1 MKKFS
6 EKLLVVFT
14 IATVGM
20 IGVLVPALGE
30 DTLVPDWVKNNAL
43 WWAEGKITEQEY
55 LNAIQFLIEE
65 GIITVS
71 GFDQTAITALED
83 PRSLFFESAKDV
95 APSIISPFSKQIAP
109 ETDRASGYIVR
120 ISGGEFTETLTFDTF
135 ESFRPGEDPI
145 FINSLR
151 TQGLSAYFMLES
163 LPSKDKTAF
172 YDLIS
177 KYYNPGKTP
186 EPFDVDI
193 DGLSGDGTPI
203 VTFSY
208 NRCQLEDYFPYLQ
221 NFTFLYPLSNEVG
234 SEIRDRVIFACQGL
248 QVEVRPDK
256 EQTDIS
262 RINVIPEDANRA
274 KKFVVHF
281 YNGEIK
287 KIFSKSFPKFA
298 PSIDDIETPFVTVTR
313 PGNPVDGSPQFFL
326 ESLPSYDKRVFYEFL
341 SRYVNPTKIPEPFD
355 VSVDVILGDNTILQ
369 RWNYADCELANY
381 QMLLDDSMLYY
392 AYSDRLGGEI
402 KDKIDFS
409 CAGTD
414 VMVQGIH
421 QIDDYPIKD
430 VRSSTEVSEEL
441 AILYAQETPSE
452 DDRAMSYRIH
462 AFNGEIEVTRTTESI
477 PKFVGLVQNRGP
489 LTPLHHDKQYNVGF
503 YVESLPDKNKIELYN
518 FIADYVNP
526 GKQPEPIDVDV
537 EILTGDGRILET
549 LQYRSCEAID
559 FDWYSQER
567 MFTFQITNEI
577 DKEIR
582 EKATFYC
589 DGYTIYFE

>member
-1 MKKFS
+1 MKLS
-6 EKLLVVFT
+6 VVFT
-14 IATVGM
+14 LTI
-20 IGVLVPALGE
+20 IGSAGFSMSALAE
-30 DTLVPDWVKNNAL
+30 ETSVPDWVKNNAL

-71 GFDQTAITALED
+71 VVDETAAEALED
-83 PRSLFFESAKDV
+83 PRSLFFESAREI
-95 APSIISPFSKQIAP
+95 APSIISPFSKHVVP
-109 ETDRASGYIVR
+109 EDDRASGYIVR
-120 ISGGEFTETLTFDTF
+120 ISGGEFTDTQTFDTF
-135 ESFRPGEDPI
+135 GRFEPGQDPI

-151 TQGLSAYFMLES
+151 SQGLSAYFMLES
-163 LPSKDKTAF
+163 LPSKDKPAF

-186 EPFDVDI
+186 EPFDVEI
-193 DGLSGDGTPI
+193 DGLSGDGSTI
-203 VTFSY
+203 VTFNY

-234 SEIRDRVIFACQGL
+234 AEIRDRAIFACQGL

-256 EQTDIS
+256 EQ
-262 RINVIPEDANRA
+262 INMSSLRVIPEDADRA

-281 YNGEIK
+281 YNGEIE
-287 KIFSKSFPKFA
+287 KIFSTTFPKFA
-298 PSIDDIETPFVTVTR
+298 PSIDSLETPFVTITIA
-313 PGNPVDGSPQFFL
+313 GNPVEGSPQFFL
-326 ESLPSYDKRVFYEFL
+326 ESVPSYDKRIFYEFL

-369 RWNYADCELANY
+369 RWSYSDCELANY
-381 QMLLDDSMLYY
+381 QMRMDDSMLYY
-392 AYSDRLGGEI
+392 PYSNQMGGEI
-402 KDKIDFS
+402 KDKTDFS
-409 CAGTD
+409 CAGND

-430 VRSSTEVSEEL
+430 VRDSIAASEEL
-441 AILYAQETPSE
+441 DTLYAQGTPLE
-452 DDRAMSYRIH
+452 KDRAMSYRIH
-462 AFNGEIEVTRTTESI
+462 AFNGELEVTRTTETI

-489 LTPLHHDKQYNVGF
+489 LTPLHHDKQYDVGF
-503 YVESLPDKNKIELYN
+503 YMESLPDKNKIELYN
-518 FIADYVNP
+518 FISEYVNP

-537 EILTGDGRILET
+537 EILTGDGRVLET

-567 MFTFQITNEI
+567 MFTFQITNQI

>member
-1 MKKFS
+1 MKLS
-6 EKLLVVFT
+6 VVFT
-14 IATVGM
+14 LTI
-20 IGVLVPALGE
+20 IGSAGFSMSALAE
-30 DTLVPDWVKNNAL
+30 ETSVPDWVKNNAL

-71 GFDQTAITALED
+71 VVDETAAEALED
-83 PRSLFFESAKDV
+83 PRSLFFESAREI
-95 APSIISPFSKQIAP
+95 APSIISPFSKHVVP
-109 ETDRASGYIVR
+109 EDDRASGYIVR
-120 ISGGEFTETLTFDTF
+120 ISGGEFTDTQTFDTF
-135 ESFRPGEDPI
+135 GRFEPGQDPI

-151 TQGLSAYFMLES
+151 SQGLSAYFMLES
-163 LPSKDKTAF
+163 LPSKDKPAF

-186 EPFDVDI
+186 EPFDVEI
-193 DGLSGDGTPI
+193 DGLSGDGSTI
-203 VTFSY
+203 VTFNY

-234 SEIRDRVIFACQGL
+234 AEIRDRAIFACQGL

-256 EQTDIS
+256 EQ
-262 RINVIPEDANRA
+262 INMSSLRVIPEDADRA

-281 YNGEIK
+281 YNGEIE
-287 KIFSKSFPKFA
+287 KIFSTTFPKFA
-298 PSIDDIETPFVTVTR
+298 PSIDSLETPFVTITIA
-313 PGNPVDGSPQFFL
+313 GNPVEGSPQFFL
-326 ESLPSYDKRVFYEFL
+326 ESVPSYDKRIFYEFL

-369 RWNYADCELANY
+369 RWSYSDCELANY
-381 QMLLDDSMLYY
+381 QMRMDDSMLYY
-392 AYSDRLGGEI
+392 PYSNQMGGEI
-402 KDKIDFS
+402 KDKTDFS
-409 CAGTD
+409 CAGND

-421 QIDDYPIKD
+421 QIDNYPIKD
-430 VRSSTEVSEEL
+430 VRDSIVASEEL
-441 AILYAQETPSE
+441 DALYTQETPLE
-452 DDRAMSYRIH
+452 KDRAMSYRIH
-462 AFNGEIEVTRTTESI
+462 AFNGELEVTRTTETI

-489 LTPLHHDKQYNVGF
+489 LTPLHHDKQYDVGF
-503 YVESLPDKNKIELYN
+503 YMESLPDKNKIELYN
-518 FIADYVNP
+518 FISEYVNP

-537 EILTGDGRILET
+537 EILTGDGRVLET

-567 MFTFQITNEI
+567 MFTFQITNQI

>member
-1 MKKFS
+1 MKLS
-6 EKLLVVFT
+6 VVFT
-14 IATVGM
+14 LTI
-20 IGVLVPALGE
+20 IGSAGFSMSALAE
-30 DTLVPDWVKNNAL
+30 ETSVPDWVKNNAL

-71 GFDQTAITALED
+71 VVDETAAEALED
-83 PRSLFFESAKDV
+83 PRSLFFESAREI
-95 APSIISPFSKQIAP
+95 APSIISPFSKHVVP
-109 ETDRASGYIVR
+109 EDDRASGYIVR
-120 ISGGEFTETLTFDTF
+120 ISGGEFTDTQTFDTF
-135 ESFRPGEDPI
+135 GRFEPGQDPI

-151 TQGLSAYFMLES
+151 SQGLSAYFMLES
-163 LPSKDKTAF
+163 LPSKDKPAF

-186 EPFDVDI
+186 EPFDVEI
-193 DGLSGDGTPI
+193 DGLSGDGSTI
-203 VTFSY
+203 VTFNY

-234 SEIRDRVIFACQGL
+234 AEIRDRAIFACQGL

-256 EQTDIS
+256 EQ
-262 RINVIPEDANRA
+262 INMSSLRVIPEDADRA

-281 YNGEIK
+281 YNGEIE
-287 KIFSKSFPKFA
+287 KIFSTTFPKFA
-298 PSIDDIETPFVTVTR
+298 PSIDSLETPFVTITIA
-313 PGNPVDGSPQFFL
+313 GNPVEGSPQFFL
-326 ESLPSYDKRVFYEFL
+326 ESVPSYDKRIFYEFL

-369 RWNYADCELANY
+369 RWSYSDCELVNY
-381 QMLLDDSMLYY
+381 QMRMDDSMLYY
-392 AYSDRLGGEI
+392 PYSNQMGGEI
-402 KDKIDFS
+402 KDKTDFS
-409 CAGTD
+409 CAGND

-430 VRSSTEVSEEL
+430 VRDSIAASEEL
-441 AILYAQETPSE
+441 DALYAQGTPLE
-452 DDRAMSYRIH
+452 KDRAMSYRIH
-462 AFNGEIEVTRTTESI
+462 AFNGELEVTRTTETI

-489 LTPLHHDKQYNVGF
+489 LTPLHHDKQYDVGF
-503 YVESLPDKNKIELYN
+503 YMESLPDKNKIELYN
-518 FIADYVNP
+518 FISEYVNP

-537 EILTGDGRILET
+537 EILTGDGRVLET

-567 MFTFQITNEI
+567 MFTFQITNQI